1 MKTFI
6 TRYMEIQQPIETP
19 VPETVAFSP
28 QTLDEPDYLVVLTWI
43 QSHKCV
49 DLFICDGD
57 LGFYK

>member
-28 QTLDEPDYLVVLTWI
+28 QTLDEPDYLVVLTWR
-43 QSHKCV
+43 HTRTGV
-49 DLFICDGD
+49 
-57 LGFYK
+57 